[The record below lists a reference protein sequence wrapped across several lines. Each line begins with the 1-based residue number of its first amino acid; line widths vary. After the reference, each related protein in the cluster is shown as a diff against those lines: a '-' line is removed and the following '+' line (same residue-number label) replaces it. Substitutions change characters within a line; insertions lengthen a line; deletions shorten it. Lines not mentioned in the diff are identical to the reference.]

1 MGLFGF
7 FKDAVK
13 KTKKAVS
20 DTIKKTPWDDVFTSV
35 ANTVSHAAPSPVGKA
50 VGNAIKK
57 GVAQSAPKPVQ
68 KVSTTNGTP
77 TPPKGSSISNF
88 RAPVKAWNGQTKKSS
103 GGGGGFDDYGGGA
116 GGDFGDFGG
125 GGGFGG
131 DDMGGFGGGEMTP
144 QISPE
149 IQAKLDEYNALV
161 SGDLDE
167 NTLNSIRDRA
177 FKDAKG
183 YNDEQRKYFDE
194 LGVNLTKSKDT
205 RIQGMN
211 NDLNKAL
218 STSQEQA
225 FLNALKSQQDSAS
238 RGMTGQAIAADAAL
252 RSEMGTQRSMAENY
266 GKYDTTKKELLDGF
280 DANMKDISTQKG
292 KLNDTELGNK
302 YLAAYKSDE
311 FEQRK
316 QKAAQIMDYVKAVA
330 PYAMPTANNML
341 DNMTKVGINNQE
353 LDFKRQQLGAQ
364 VQKWQSDAQLKEGDL
379 ALGWANLDEKM
390 RTNDANIADM
400 QNSMVNNVSKIRL
413 DGYKSQLNSI
423 SSQISRAAKAGE
435 KDLVAE
441 LNKKYNQ
448 ILSNIDSTVRQDL
461 STP

>member
-20 DTIKKTPWDDVFTSV
+20 SVPWNDVVT
-35 ANTVSHAAPSPVGKA
+35 A
-50 VGNAIKK
+50 VGNAVSHGTSSPIGKVV
-57 GVAQSAPKPVQ
+57 GNAMTRTAQQTKPKPVQ
-68 KVSTTNGTP
+68 SVAYQAPEPKA
-77 TPPKGSSISNF
+77 PPKGSSISNF
-88 RAPVKAWNGQTKKSS
+88 RAPIKEWNGQKKGS
-103 GGGGGFDDYGGGA
+103 GDGGFG
-116 GGDFGDFGG
+116 GDFGG
-125 GGGFGG
+125 GGGDFS
-131 DDMGGFGGGEMTP
+131 DFGGGLGDASGFGDGSFGAEPMTP

-161 SGDLDE
+161 TGDLDE
-167 NTLNSIRDRA
+167 NTLNALRDRA

-218 STSQEQA
+218 SSSQEQA
-225 FLNALKSQQDSAS
+225 FLNALKSQQDAAS
-238 RGMTGQAIAADAAL
+238 RGMTGQAIAADSAL

-302 YLAAYKSDE
+302 YLEAYKSDE
-311 FEQRK
+311 FDQRK
-316 QKAAQIMDYVKAVA
+316 QKAAQIMDYIKTVA

-390 RTNDANIADM
+390 RMTDANIANM

-413 DGYKSQLNSI
+413 DGFKSQLNSI
-423 SSQISRAAKAGE
+423 GSQISRAAKAGD

-441 LNKKYNQ
+441 LNKKYNA
-448 ILSNIDSTVRQDL
+448 ILGNIDSTVKQDL
-461 STP
+461 ATP